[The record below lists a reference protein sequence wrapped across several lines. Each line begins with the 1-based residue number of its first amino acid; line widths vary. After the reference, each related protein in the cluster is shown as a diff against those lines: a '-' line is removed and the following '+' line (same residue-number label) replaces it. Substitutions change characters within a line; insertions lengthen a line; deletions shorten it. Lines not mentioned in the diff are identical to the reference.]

1 MQPAAVVSWPCM
13 FDEKRSSDFMLQSLT
28 GHEASIYYDSPDYM
42 VDVTNALL
50 QNKLQKV
57 WKLYYKPIISL
68 PGSNHRLLSDET
80 CNTTEE
86 EGTDPLT

>member
-1 MQPAAVVSWPCM
+1 MENVLLIEEVKTTKQAEESCM

-57 WKLYYKPIISL
+57 WKL
-68 PGSNHRLLSDET
+68 
-80 CNTTEE
+80 
-86 EGTDPLT
+86 